1 MQHGKSATWNEC
13 KWNEYNM
20 KKMQHG
26 ISAIQRKFNI
36 KKDVVRRKHGKWKK

>member
-1 MQHGKSATWNEC
+1 
-13 KWNEYNM
+13 M

-36 KKDVVRRKHGKWKK
+36 KKRCSPKKTWKVKEIATHENCAA